1 MFTGIVQA
9 VGGVARREERGGDLR
24 LSIQARGLV
33 SRVEGAR
40 LAIGESVAISG
51 VCLTVIGATADVLDF
66 DVSRETLGLTTLGAL
81 PVGAGVN
88 LEAALRAGDPL
99 GGHLMSGHVDAIA
112 EVVALHEEAR
122 SLRLRV
128 QVPPELALLVASKGS
143 VALDGVSLT
152 VNEVDGA
159 RFGVNL
165 IPHTVEATTFRGLAV
180 GSRLNF
186 EADLLARYVQRAL
199 AGQTSAA
206 GG

>member
-9 VGGVARREERGGDLR
+9 VGCIARREEKGGDLR
-24 LSIQARGLV
+24 LSVEAAALIARVAGV
-33 SRVEGAR
+33 R

-51 VCLTVIGATADVLDF
+51 VCLTVIGNTADALEF
-66 DVSRETLGLTTLGAL
+66 DVSRETLERTTLGTL
-81 PVGAGVN
+81 PVGSRVN

-112 EVVALHEEAR
+112 QVVALREEAR
-122 SLRLRV
+122 SRRLEV
-128 QVPPELALLVASKGS
+128 QVPTGLAGLVARKGS

-152 VNEVDGA
+152 VNEVEGA

-165 IPHTVEATTFRGLAV
+165 IPHTVEATTFSALTP

-199 AGQTSAA
+199 EAQSR
-206 GG
+206 

>member
-9 VGGVARREERGGDLR
+9 VGRIARREEKGGDLR
-24 LSIQARGLV
+24 LSIQARALMA
-33 SRVEGAR
+33 RVEGAR

-51 VCLTVIGATADVLDF
+51 VCLTVVGATAEVLDF
-66 DVSRETLGLTTLGAL
+66 DVSRETLDLTTLGAL

-112 EVVALHEEAR
+112 EVVALREDAR
-122 SLRLRV
+122 SVRLQV
-128 QVPPELALLVASKGS
+128 QVPPALARLVASKGS

-165 IPHTVEATTFRGLAV
+165 IPHTVESTTFRGLAV

-199 AGQTSAA
+199 AGQTSTA

>member
-9 VGGVARREERGGDLR
+9 VGRVARREDRGGDLR
-24 LSIQARGLV
+24 LSIQAQALMACV
-33 SRVEGAR
+33 DAAR

-51 VCLTVIGATADVLDF
+51 VCLTVVGATADALAF
-66 DVSRETLGLTTLGAL
+66 DVSRETLELTTLGAL
-81 PVGAGVN
+81 PVGADVN

-99 GGHLMSGHVDAIA
+99 GGHLMSGHVDAVA
-112 EVVALHEEAR
+112 EVLALRHEAR
-122 SLRLRV
+122 SLRLQV
-128 QVPPELALLVASKGS
+128 QVPSALARFVASKGS

-165 IPHTVEATTFRGLAV
+165 IPHTVEATTFRSLVV

-186 EADLLARYVQRAL
+186 EADMLARYVQRAL
-199 AGQTSAA
+199 AAQTAAA
-206 GG
+206 G

>member
-9 VGGVARREERGGDLR
+9 VGRVARREERGGDLR
-24 LSIQARGLV
+24 LSIEARTLV
-33 SRVEGAR
+33 AR
-40 LAIGESVAISG
+40 LEQPRVALGESIAISG
-51 VCLTVIGATADVLDF
+51 VCLTIVAAEAGVLDF
-66 DVSRETLGLTTLGAL
+66 DVSRETLGRTTLGTL
-81 PVGAGVN
+81 PVGSRVN

-112 EVVALHEEAR
+112 EVVALREEAR
-122 SLRLRV
+122 SLRLQV
-128 QVPPELALLVASKGS
+128 QVPPELAGLVARKGS

-165 IPHTVEATTFRGLAV
+165 IPHTVEATNFGGLV
-180 GSRLNF
+180 LGSRLNF

-199 AGQTSAA
+199 QGQTPLAE
-206 GG
+206 G

>member
-9 VGGVARREERGGDLR
+9 VGRIARREEKGGDLR
-24 LSIQARGLV
+24 LSIHAQALMA
-33 SRVEGAR
+33 RVEGPR
-40 LAIGESVAISG
+40 LAVGESVAISG
-51 VCLTVIGATADVLDF
+51 VCLTVVGAAAQVLDF
-66 DVSRETLGLTTLGAL
+66 DVSRETTGLTTLGAL
-81 PVGAGVN
+81 PVGAAIN

-99 GGHLMSGHVDAIA
+99 GGHLMTGHVDAIA

-122 SLRLRV
+122 SLRMQV
-128 QVPPELALLVASKGS
+128 QVPDSLARLVASKGS

-152 VNEVDGA
+152 VNEVDGS

-165 IPHTVEATTFRGLAV
+165 IPHTVESTAFRGLAV

-199 AGQTSAA
+199 AGQTSAP